1 MRKQDI
7 KITISPTGE
16 VSFTIEGVKGA
27 SCLDETKFLEDA
39 LGNGVLLPPSLQ
51 QPTPLESPKSR
62 VHGSGGHPSLGNDIE
77 AVRDPVTHGT
87 EDA

>member
-27 SCLDETKFLEDA
+27 SCLDETKFLEEA
-39 LGNGVLLPPSLQ
+39 LGGGVLERERTSEYYE
-51 QPTPLESPKSR
+51 ESDVSTGSIYA
-62 VHGSGGHPSLGNDIE
+62 GSG
-77 AVRDPVTHGT
+77 
-87 EDA
+87 EDDDA